1 MTPLPHIVLNQP
13 EPPSE
18 PVPVS
23 EEDIQKILGEIT
35 AREHVQFRSVEVVFM
50 SPEEIIEIN
59 KKYLNHDYVTDII
72 TFRLDDPVG
81 DQDLPG
87 DEEQLEDEK
96 HRAGGEQLEDEE
108 HRAGGE
114 QPANEEHRAGGEQ
127 PVNEENPVVK
137 TSSAGNDPSGGREK
151 SRFGHGNHDGKASV
165 NESIEGTLCCCDH
178 QIRKQSKELKTGE
191 REEFLRV
198 VIHGMLHLCGWEDET
213 AEQRAAM
220 RARENVY
227 LGLMDTV

>member
-1 MTPLPHIVLNQP
+1 MTPSPHIVLNQP

-23 EEDIQKILGEIT
+23 EEDIQKILGERT

-72 TFRLDDPVG
+72 TFRLD
-81 DQDLPG
+81 
-87 DEEQLEDEK
+87 E
-96 HRAGGEQLEDEE
+96 
-108 HRAGGE
+108 
-114 QPANEEHRAGGEQ
+114 
-127 PVNEENPVVK
+127 
-137 TSSAGNDPSGGREK
+137 PSGDGEK
-151 SRFGHGNHDGKASV
+151 SGIRHGNQDGKALV
-165 NESIEGTLCCCDH
+165 NESIEGTLCCCDD